1 MSLKEI
7 ARRTGTSVST
17 VSRVLNNDNY
27 KCSDPELE
35 KRIWQAARELQYLP
49 NSAARALQ
57 KGESGHK
64 TTEEKACLFDIF
76 LTRFP
81 SLDQDLFFR
90 ELYDALKKELL
101 KQRCLLGRLL
111 TVPDITTMMQA
122 STPFSGDAPRADG
135 LILLGKCPSELIS
148 PLNSHY
154 HHLVGIDRNPTDF
167 DYDEVVC
174 SGTDAAVTA
183 MNYLISLGH
192 KKIAYIGD
200 CSYEARY
207 IGYYQS
213 LINHNLP
220 LDYSNIYPTSQT
232 RQEGMQMMQ
241 VILQKK
247 ELPSAIFCANDSTAL
262 GVFDCLKT
270 HRKKGYIPSVIS
282 IDNIQESQETK
293 PMLTT
298 IDIPK
303 KEMAHH
309 AVLLLLDQ
317 VRGGHKDAVR
327 MELPCRLIVRESCS
341 YCAG

>member
-7 ARRTGTSVST
+7 ARRAGTSVST
-17 VSRVLNNDNY
+17 VSRVLNSENY

-35 KRIWQAARELQYLP
+35 KRIWQAAQELCYIP

-57 KGESGHK
+57 KGENGNK
-64 TTEEKACLFDIF
+64 TAEEKACLFDIF

-122 STPFSGDAPRADG
+122 STPFSEDSSRADG

-148 PLNSHY
+148 PLKNYY

-183 MNYLISLGH
+183 MDYLISLGH

-270 HRKKGYIPSVIS
+270 HRRKGYIPSVIS
-282 IDNIQESQETK
+282 IDNIQGSQETK

-341 YCAG
+341 WCAG

>member
-17 VSRVLNNDNY
+17 VSRVLNQEHY
-27 KCSDPELE
+27 RCSDPELE
-35 KRIWQAARELQYLP
+35 KKIWETARELRYLP
-49 NSAARALQ
+49 NTAARTL
-57 KGESGHK
+57 K
-64 TTEEKACLFDIF
+64 TGVSPKAADTFVFDIF

-81 SLDQDLFFR
+81 SLNQDLFFS
-90 ELYDALKKELL
+90 ELYDALKRELL
-101 KQRCLLGRLL
+101 KQNCLLGNLL
-111 TVPDITTMMQA
+111 TLPDVTTQIQNRT
-122 STPFSGDAPRADG
+122 SFSNPSPQADG
-135 LILLGKCPSELIS
+135 LIVLGKCPSELIT
-148 PLNSHY
+148 PLQAAY

-183 MNYLISLGH
+183 INYLVSLGH

-207 IGYYQS
+207 VGYYQS
-213 LINHNLP
+213 LIAHNLP

-241 VILQKK
+241 VILQK
-247 ELPSAIFCANDSTAL
+247 EDLPSAIFCANDSTAL
-262 GVFDCLKT
+262 GVFDCLKK
-270 HRKKGYIPSVIS
+270 HRRKGYIPSVIS
-282 IDNIQESQETK
+282 IDNIRESEETS

-309 AVLLLLDQ
+309 AVLLLLDH

-341 YCAG
+341 YCAR

>member
-7 ARRTGTSVST
+7 AKRAGTSVST
-17 VSRVLNNDNY
+17 VSRVLNNENY
-27 KCSDPELE
+27 KCSDAELE
-35 KRIWQAARELQYLP
+35 KLIWQAAQELRYLP
-49 NSAARALQ
+49 NAAARALQ
-57 KGESGHK
+57 KGGDQEAASKEH
-64 TTEEKACLFDIF
+64 TYCFDIF

-111 TVPDITTMMQA
+111 TVPDITTMMNA
-122 STPFSGDAPRADG
+122 SAPFAGSTPHADG

-148 PLNSHY
+148 PLKNYY

-174 SGTDAAVTA
+174 SGTAAAVTA

-241 VILQKK
+241 VILQKN

-262 GVFDCLKT
+262 GVFDCLKK
-270 HRKKGYIPSVIS
+270 HRKRGYIPSVIS
-282 IDNIQESQETK
+282 IDNIQESEETK

-309 AVLLLLDQ
+309 AVMLLLDHIG
-317 VRGGHKDAVR
+317 GGHKDAVR
-327 MELPCRLIVRESCS
+327 LELPCRLIVRESCS

>member
-7 ARRTGTSVST
+7 AKRTGTSVST
-17 VSRVLNNDNY
+17 VSRVLNQEHY
-27 KCSDPELE
+27 RCSDPELE
-35 KRIWQAARELQYLP
+35 KRIWAAAKELRYLP
-49 NSAARALQ
+49 NTAARTL
-57 KGESGHK
+57 K
-64 TTEEKACLFDIF
+64 TGQSPTTADSFVFDIF

-81 SLDQDLFFR
+81 SLSQDLFFS

-101 KQRCLLGRLL
+101 KQHCLLGNFL
-111 TVPDITTMMQA
+111 TLPDVTTQIQNRT
-122 STPFSGDAPRADG
+122 SFSNQPPQADG
-135 LILLGKCPSELIS
+135 LILLGKCPTELIT
-148 PLNSHY
+148 PLQATY

-174 SGTDAAVTA
+174 SGTNAAVTA
-183 MNYLISLGH
+183 MNYLVSLGH
-192 KKIAYIGD
+192 RKIAYIGD

-213 LINHNLP
+213 LITHNLP

-241 VILQKK
+241 MILQK
-247 ELPSAIFCANDSTAL
+247 EDLPSAIFCANDSTAL
-262 GVFDCLKT
+262 GVFDCLKKH
-270 HRKKGYIPSVIS
+270 HRKGYIPSVIS
-282 IDNIQESQETK
+282 IDNIRESEETN

-309 AVLLLLDQ
+309 AVLLLLDH

-327 MELPCRLIVRESCS
+327 MELPCRLLVRESCS
-341 YCAG
+341 YCAR